1 MSFDNMAYQ
10 AQQDEESPTV
20 QKRIVRLENYHRQ
33 GYGLLLL
40 VLFSALLV
48 FVIWSMQF
56 KIDEVARASGEV
68 IASSRVQV
76 IQSVDGGV
84 ISQILVKEG
93 DKVEV
98 GQELARLDQTRIGA
112 IVGEVQARLFA
123 LKTKAIRLRAEVT
136 NAETLQFPKDFD
148 QVFKEL
154 VDVERALF
162 LQRRTGLLE
171 EIRTLNVSK
180 SLAQRELNLL
190 KKLLGS
196 GDVSGSEL
204 IRAERAMNEADGQ
217 LVNRKNKFLEEARVD
232 LSKAE
237 DEIGQNQQ
245 ILNRRLQEQDDSVFI
260 SQVNGIVKNIRVTTV
275 GGVLRAGEEM
285 MQIVPIG
292 DDLIVEAKVS
302 PADIARVQKGLEANI
317 RFDPFDYTIFGG
329 VDGKVVYVSA
339 DTLKED
345 TQKGE
350 EIYYRVHVITNS
362 NPVITTTGKALEIL
376 PGMTVQVDIRTGERT
391 LMEYL
396 LKPLR
401 KTLTNSFGER

>member
-190 KKLLGS
+190 KKLS
-196 GDVSGSEL
+196 
-204 IRAERAMNEADGQ
+204 
-217 LVNRKNKFLEEARVD
+217 
-232 LSKAE
+232 
-237 DEIGQNQQ
+237 
-245 ILNRRLQEQDDSVFI
+245 
-260 SQVNGIVKNIRVTTV
+260 
-275 GGVLRAGEEM
+275 
-285 MQIVPIG
+285 
-292 DDLIVEAKVS
+292 
-302 PADIARVQKGLEANI
+302 
-317 RFDPFDYTIFGG
+317 
-329 VDGKVVYVSA
+329 
-339 DTLKED
+339 
-345 TQKGE
+345 
-350 EIYYRVHVITNS
+350 
-362 NPVITTTGKALEIL
+362 
-376 PGMTVQVDIRTGERT
+376 
-391 LMEYL
+391 
-396 LKPLR
+396 
-401 KTLTNSFGER
+401 